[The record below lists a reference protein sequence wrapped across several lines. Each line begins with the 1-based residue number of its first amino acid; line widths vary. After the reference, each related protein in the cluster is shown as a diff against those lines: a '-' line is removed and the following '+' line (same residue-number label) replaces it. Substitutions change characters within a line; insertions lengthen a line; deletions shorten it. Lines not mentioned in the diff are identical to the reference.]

1 MPRAATRVELWGLQ
15 QPVTLCCVV
24 LCSLSAPNFT
34 VSTSTG
40 KVLAVQADS
49 FNTPLPDNP
58 SGCELLI
65 EAPDSCLT
73 HILAHP
79 LRPELLLLSTPGS
92 LSNGAAACSSSKTAS
107 GPPGKQQAQ
116 GRVQKLVPTQRLQR
130 WDLVSRGC
138 VVSRQLPPE
147 QLALQVALARDG
159 AFAVL
164 GCGAGHVTILK
175 GETLQELAALRHTK
189 HDITRCGCFG
199 KHECGNQAAMGAA

>member
-1 MPRAATRVELWGLQ
+1 
-15 QPVTLCCVV
+15 V

-34 VSTSTG
+34 VSTSSG

-49 FNTPLPDNP
+49 FNTRLPDNP

-79 LRPELLLLSTPGS
+79 LRPELLLLSTPDSLLGS
-92 LSNGAAACSSSKTAS
+92 GTAACSSSSKAAS
-107 GPPGKQQAQ
+107 GQPGKQQALQ
-116 GRVQKLVPTQRLQR
+116 GQAQKLVPTQRLQR

-164 GCGAGHVTILK
+164 GCGVGHVTLLK
-175 GETLQELAALRHTK
+175 GDTLQELAALRHTK
-189 HDITRCGCFG
+189 HDITRCVD
-199 KHECGNQAAMGAA
+199 NRGALVSTVH